1 MVHNFVHYLVGG
13 TQTFGMST
21 LDYSAFDPVFMVHHS
36 SIDRL
41 WKIWQTLQKLRH
53 KPFNFAR
60 CAGRDLFRPLEPFS
74 YESVNADLVTRANSM
89 PVQIFDTAK
98 FHYNFDNLNLNG
110 HSVSEL
116 QDMMDVMKA
125 SPRVFAGFILHGIGA
140 SARVRVYVVATTGT
154 QVGHCHVFSPKN
166 PCNYPVLF

>member
-13 TQTFGMST
+13 AQTFGMST

-89 PVQIFDTAK
+89 PVQIFDTAN
-98 FHYNFDNLNLNG
+98 FHYRFDNLKLNG

-116 QDMMDVMKA
+116 QEIIGAMRA
-125 SPRVFAGFILHGIGA
+125 SPRVFAGFVLHGFG
-140 SARVRVYVVATTGT
+140 SSGVVLVNVVAANGT
-154 QVGHCHVFSPKN
+154 KVKSCWL
-166 PCNYPVLF
+166 VL